1 MSDDKTILAAL
12 QFEPMSGSDIGK
24 GFAPENIKD
33 RAGWGRKWLKRA
45 RESGLVQ
52 AVGDLWAA
60 AGRKR
65 QRKDAVPY
73 NGLDYT
79 RAMVASGGLNVAQ
92 SFLQLIMPD
101 STGRDYKAPHANRGT
116 PSRPHFPRTSRAIRF
131 CNH

>member
-1 MSDDKTILAAL
+1 MSDDKTILDAL

-24 GFAPENIKD
+24 RFAPGGIRD
-33 RAGWGRKWLKRA
+33 RAGWGRGWLKRA
-45 RESGLVQ
+45 RETGLVR

-65 QRKDAVPY
+65 RVPY
-73 NGLDYT
+73 NGIDYT
-79 RAMVASGGLNVAQ
+79 RAMVASGGLNMAQ
-92 SFLQLIMPD
+92 SFLLLIMPD

-116 PSRPHFPRTSRAIRF
+116 PPRPHFTRTSRAIRF